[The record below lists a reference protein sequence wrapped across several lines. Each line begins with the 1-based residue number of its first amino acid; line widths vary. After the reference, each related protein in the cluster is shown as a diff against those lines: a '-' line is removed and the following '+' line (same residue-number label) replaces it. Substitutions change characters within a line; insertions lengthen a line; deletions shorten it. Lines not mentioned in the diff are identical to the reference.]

1 MNDYKQ
7 KPPFYMS
14 VEKFQNFEYS
24 EEATYLSDIVKQI
37 NEIKGKDKYK
47 QLDNRHIIDKLVGLG
62 ILIYDDSINGNYA
75 PTELGIKLGI
85 SIQDKMTDH
94 PYKVCQYNLQ
104 AQKFLVHYLAS
115 ECKYKFIEKD
125 SWDISN
131 KGKLWSD
138 ADTDKL
144 EEMFYQGTTER
155 AMAIE
160 LKRTISGV
168 CHQLHFLEFSTLEI

>member
-7 KPPFYMS
+7 KSPFYMS
-14 VEKFQNFEYS
+14 AEKFQNFEYS

-94 PYKVCQYNLQ
+94 PYKV
-104 AQKFLVHYLAS
+104 
-115 ECKYKFIEKD
+115 
-125 SWDISN
+125 
-131 KGKLWSD
+131 
-138 ADTDKL
+138 
-144 EEMFYQGTTER
+144 
-155 AMAIE
+155 
-160 LKRTISGV
+160 
-168 CHQLHFLEFSTLEI
+168 